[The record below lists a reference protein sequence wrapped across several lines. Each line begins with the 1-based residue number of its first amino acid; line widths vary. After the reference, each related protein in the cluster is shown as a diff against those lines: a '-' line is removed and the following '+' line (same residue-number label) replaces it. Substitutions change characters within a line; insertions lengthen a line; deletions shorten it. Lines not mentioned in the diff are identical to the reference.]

1 MVTMVQLMSLP
12 SQQLDTHFAC
22 IVMVDLVGS
31 TRLAHELP
39 LSHYCGLMSELVQLI
54 ILSFEAWGGTVLQ
67 HQGDAVLAYWPSGQA
82 PQAVRATLEIPE
94 RVLRLTL
101 ARQLGLQLQVRSGI
115 ALGEVVMGL
124 VGTQQTV
131 YGLPLNLARR
141 LCDAAQP
148 DELLVCERVQ
158 AACASRLAPLNFE
171 LCLDFPQFQGFDRS
185 RLAFSAS
192 RRKNFTVKVDQKG
205 RLKAI

>member
-1 MVTMVQLMSLP
+1 MVQLLSLP

-31 TRLAHELP
+31 THLAHELP
-39 LSHYCGLMSELVQLI
+39 LQHYCGLMSELVQLL
-54 ILSFEAWGGTVLQ
+54 ILCFEAWGGLVLQ
-67 HQGDAVLAYWPSGQA
+67 HQGDAVLAYWPAGQA

-94 RVLRLTL
+94 RVLNLSL
-101 ARQLGLQLQVRSGI
+101 ARQLGLKLQVRAGI
-115 ALGEVVMGL
+115 ASGEVVLGL

-148 DELLVCERVQ
+148 NELLVCERVQ
-158 AACASRLAPLNFE
+158 ALCVSKLAPLNFE
-171 LCLDFPQFQGFDRS
+171 LCLDFPQLQGFDRS

-192 RRKNFTVKVDQKG
+192 RKRDFVVKVDQKG